1 MLARTFR
8 PSTIYELV
16 IGRSDLFRTMA
27 TVNGVSDAL
36 DPTNAA
42 RSTLKLENTEKR
54 DTLIAIEKRYQ
65 KSWQKSGVFN
75 ATAPT
80 TSEIPTGTVT
90 PLELHKKHPKY
101 FGTFAFPY
109 MNGTLHAGHSFTAS
123 KVEYSAG
130 FARLQ
135 GKRVLFPLG
144 FHCTGMPIKACADKL
159 TDDVRK
165 FGQNFENYEDEQADG
180 GEQLPA
186 PTQAETKEDITKF
199 TSKKSKAAA
208 KGVKL
213 KHQFQIMLAL
223 GIPREEIHKFA
234 DANYWLQYFP
244 PLCKRD
250 LNNFG
255 ARVDWRR
262 SFVTTD
268 ANPYYDAFVRWQM
281 NRLKE
286 LDKIQYGSRY
296 TIYSPKDGQPC
307 MDHDRTEG
315 EGVAP
320 QEYTALKL
328 KVQEW
333 SPEASKILQGKMP
346 DSAKVFFVPATLRP
360 ETMYGQTCCF
370 VGPKINYGVF
380 KVSENE
386 YYVITKRAA
395 WNMAFQGIFFNNS
408 QFPRDASE
416 LTSVAELTGASVVGT
431 LVNAPL
437 SVHKEGVRILPMD
450 TVSPTKGTGVV
461 TSVPSDSPDDYATV
475 TDLAKK
481 ADYYGIK
488 REWAELEIIPIVE
501 TPSYGN
507 LAAPFLVK
515 KMKINSPKDTKQL
528 AEAKD
533 LAYKEGY
540 YKGTM
545 IIGDFKGESVEVAK
559 PKVKAQL
566 IQSGDAFEYAEPNG
580 HVVSRS
586 ADECVVA
593 YLGQWF
599 LNYGENDP
607 AWRDQVLEYVKGD
620 METFSSETQN
630 SLEKNLEWLNRWACA
645 RTYGLGS
652 KLPWEPEF
660 LVESLSDSAVYM
672 SYYTVAHFLHSD
684 NFGTQ
689 PGLFQIKPEQMIDEV
704 WDYIFCRRDI
714 SQDLLKSSGI
724 SKADLETMRREFEYW
739 YPLDMRASG
748 KDLLPNHLT
757 FFLYIHLA
765 LFPPEF
771 WPRSI
776 RANGHLMLNGEK
788 MSKSTGNF
796 LTLSDAVTKYG
807 ADASRIALADAGD
820 GVEDANFEETVAN
833 QIILRM
839 HTLKEWCEETTRD
852 PSLRTSSSDSD
863 KNLWDRLFENE
874 MHTLIHAAYTQY
886 EATDYKVALKS
897 SLYDFTSTRDFYRE
911 ALAAAA
917 IPMHAS
923 LVKKY
928 ITLQALIISP
938 IAPHWADYIWQEVL
952 DQPDTIQN
960 ARWPDVPAAD
970 PSLTAAY
977 TYIRT
982 TTSAITSAEG
992 AQIRKK
998 SKGKSTSYDPES
1010 PKKLTIYTANAFP
1023 AWQERYIDLV
1033 RSFHEKASLEDKAL
1047 NAEVGRMG
1055 EGKKAMPFV
1064 QGLKRRIQGG
1074 ESARDVFER
1083 KLAFEETEVLG
1094 GMLRG
1099 LRKMVP
1105 KCKGV
1110 QVVEV
1115 LGEEGEKGRVG
1126 RVVRS
1131 EGEEG
1136 VVGKVG
1142 EEMELAGM
1150 AEGAVPGVPTFHFE
1164 NV

>member
-1 MLARTFR
+1 
-8 PSTIYELV
+8 
-16 IGRSDLFRTMA
+16 MA
-27 TVNGVSDAL
+27 SVKGVPDAL
-36 DPTNAA
+36 DPANAA

-54 DTLIAIEKRYQ
+54 DTLIKIEKKYQ
-65 KSWQKSGVFN
+65 RRWQDAGIFN
-75 ATAPT
+75 AAAPS
-80 TSEIPTGTVT
+80 TSEIPIGTIT
-90 PLELHKKHPKY
+90 SADLHKKHPKY

-123 KVEYSAG
+123 KVEYTAG
-130 FARLQ
+130 FARMQ

-159 TDDVRK
+159 SDDVRK
-165 FGQNFENYEDEQADG
+165 FGQNFERYQEEIEDDDE
-180 GEQLPA
+180 LPPA

-213 KHQFQIMLAL
+213 KYQFQIMLAL
-223 GIPREEIHKFA
+223 GILREEIHKFA
-234 DANYWLQYFP
+234 DANYWLKFFP

-250 LNNFG
+250 LDNFG
-255 ARVDWRR
+255 ARIDWRR

-268 ANPYYDAFVRWQM
+268 ANPYYDTFVRWQM
-281 NRLKE
+281 HRLKE

-328 KVQEW
+328 KVKEW
-333 SPEASKILQGKMP
+333 ASNAAKVIQGKIP
-346 DSAKVFFVPATLRP
+346 DSANVYFVPATLRP

-370 VGPKINYGVF
+370 VGPKITYGVF
-380 KVSENE
+380 KASENE

-395 WNMAFQGIFFNNS
+395 WNMAFQGVFFKDGIF
-408 QFPRDASE
+408 PKDASE
-416 LTSVAELTGASVVGT
+416 LVPVAELAGAAVVGT

-488 REWAELEIIPIVE
+488 KEWAELEIVPIVE

-515 KMKINSPKDTKQL
+515 QMKINSPKDTKQL
-528 AEAKD
+528 TEAKD

-545 IIGDFKGESVEVAK
+545 IVGDFKGESVEIAK

-566 IQSGDAFEYAEPNG
+566 IGSGDAFEYAEPNG

-607 AWRDQVLEYVKGD
+607 VWRDQVLDYVRND
-620 METFSSETQN
+620 METFSSETKN
-630 SLEKNLEWLNRWACA
+630 GFEKNLEWLNRWACA

-652 KLPWEPEF
+652 KLPWEPKF
-660 LVESLSDSAVYM
+660 LVESLSDSTIYM
-672 SYYTVAHFLHSD
+672 AYYTIAHLLHSD

-689 PGLFQIKPEQMIDEV
+689 PGLLNIKPEQLIDEV
-704 WDYIFCRRDI
+704 WDYIFCRRKI
-714 SQDLLKSSGI
+714 SDDLLNSSEI
-724 SKADLETMRREFEYW
+724 SRSDLETMRREFEYW
-739 YPLDMRASG
+739 YPLDMRISG
-748 KDLLPNHLT
+748 KDLIPNHLT
-757 FFLYIHLA
+757 FFLYIHTA
-765 LFPPEF
+765 LFPREF
-771 WPRSI
+771 WPQGI

-796 LTLSDAVTKYG
+796 LTLNDAVSKYG

-839 HTLKEWCEETTRD
+839 YTLKEWCEDIIKD
-852 PSLRTSSSDSD
+852 PSLRTSSTD
-863 KNLWDRLFENE
+863 KNLWDSLFENE
-874 MHTLIHAAYTQY
+874 MHTLVHEAYAHY
-886 EATDYKVALKS
+886 ADTDYKVALKS
-897 SLYDFTSTRDFYRE
+897 ALYDFTSVRDFYRE
-911 ALAAAA
+911 VLAAAS
-917 IPMHAS
+917 IPMHRD
-923 LVKKY
+923 LVTSY
-928 ITLQALIISP
+928 ISLQALIITP

-952 DQPDTIQN
+952 QNHNTIQN
-960 ARWPDVPAAD
+960 ALWPIVPLPDA
-970 PSLTAAY
+970 SLTVAY

-982 TTSAITSAEG
+982 TSSAITSAEG
-992 AQIRKK
+992 HQVRKK
-998 SKGKSTSYDPES
+998 SKGKSVQFDPEQ
-1010 PKKLTIYTANAFP
+1010 PKRLTIYTASGFP
-1023 AWQERYIDLV
+1023 AWQQKYIDLV
-1033 RSFHEKASLEDKAL
+1033 KDFHDRASLEDKSL

-1064 QGLKRRIQGG
+1064 QNLKKRIQTG
-1074 ESARDVFER
+1074 ENASDVFNR
-1083 KLAFEETEVLG
+1083 RLAFEETEVLG
-1094 GMLRG
+1094 QMLRG
-1099 LRKMVP
+1099 LRKTVP
-1105 KCKGV
+1105 KCRG
-1110 QVVEV
+1110 VEV
-1115 LGEEGEKGRVG
+1115 VIVEGEEEGKKKGRV
-1126 RVVRS
+1126 VKS
-1131 EGEEG
+1131 EGEG
-1136 VVGKVG
+1136 VG
-1142 EEMELAGM
+1142 
-1150 AEGAVPGVPTFHFE
+1150 AEGDERELLGAAEMAVPGSPTFFFE